1 MNEMPTIFEK
11 EYKALRQFFILLV
24 NHYVEDLEIRSRY
37 LKKLH
42 ELDEKIDR
50 RRKAAFIS
58 RNWNKMRTGRTNF
71 RKFTKDEPPAN
82 LNFD

>member
-1 MNEMPTIFEK
+1 MIEMPSIFEK
-11 EYKALRQFFILLV
+11 EYKELRQFFILLV
-24 NHYVEDLEIRSRY
+24 NHYVKDLDIRSRY

-58 RNWNKMRTGRTNF
+58 RNWNKQRTNRTLF
-71 RKFTKDEPPAN
+71 KKFTKDEPPAN
-82 LNFD
+82 LNFN